1 MVIKISNL
9 VIECNL
15 LFIDEFKSINKYEVN
30 DKPSYYINSYNEEY
44 DLSLLKNKILETEY
58 YDLYLVNGKKI
69 QFQKDLTK
77 EYLGVIEY
85 DNNKVNIYNI
95 KNTSFDLEYVL
106 SQYAIS
112 YLVTTYSK
120 SIFFHSSSIYY
131 KGIGICFSA
140 KSGTGKSTH
149 RRLWNKY
156 SDAICINDDKNI
168 ITLDNNKLLISPNP
182 WSGKHM
188 VDNNIKTELKAI
200 VFLYQNKTNVV
211 EELPLKKAFKLLLGQ
226 IELPKDDN
234 IELWNNITD
243 LMLKLPIYY
252 LGCNMEKE
260 AFTTIKERIDED
272 LCL

>member
-1 MVIKISNL
+1 MVISISDL
-9 VIECNL
+9 VIEINL
-15 LFIDEFKSINKYEVN
+15 IYENEFKTLGDYKT
-30 DKPSYYINSYNEEY
+30 DKKPSFFINSSFNKFDLELNNPFMETEFY
-44 DLSLLKNKILETEY
+44 DKFRIGNKIIQRQKNL
-58 YDLYLVNGKKI
+58 NGKV
-69 QFQKDLTK
+69 
-77 EYLGVIEY
+77 YAYIEY
-85 DNNKVNIYNI
+85 DGNKINIYNDE
-95 KNTSFDLEYVL
+95 NNNFYDEYLL
-106 SQYAIS
+106 SQYAIFDIVCS
-112 YLVTTYSK
+112 NTD
-120 SIFFHSSSIYY
+120 SILFHSSTIKYND
-131 KGIGICFSA
+131 IGIAFSA

-188 VDNNIKTELKAI
+188 VDNNITIELKAI

-211 EELPLKKAFKLLLGQ
+211 EELPIKKAFKLLLGQ

-252 LGCNMEKE
+252 YGCNMEKE